1 MENGRSLEEACTQAM
16 RDILSLNESGGMN
29 CLAFDRNG
37 NTFSASVSRESIH
50 YYMDIDM
57 EELEERRGTLVES

>member
-1 MENGRSLEEACTQAM
+1 M

-50 YYMDIDM
+50 YYMDVDM
-57 EELEERRGTLVES
+57 EEPEERRGTLVES